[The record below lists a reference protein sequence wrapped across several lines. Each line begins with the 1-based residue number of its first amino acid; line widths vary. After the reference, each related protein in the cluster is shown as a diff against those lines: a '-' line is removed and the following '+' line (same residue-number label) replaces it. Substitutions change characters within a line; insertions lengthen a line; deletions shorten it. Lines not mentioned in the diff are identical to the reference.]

1 MRVIAIEIQNLAGIG
16 MLSGS
21 VIPKGSLGITV
32 DDYKFDTYKWVTAKD
47 IDFSS
52 PLFNGIDKYELQRL
66 KNGSQKALFAMAGN
80 ELLHVFGFIEGSSNG
95 FANREIVLRI
105 EEPSVMF
112 PKIKAI
118 RQCTFR
124 GCLWDSYVA
133 DKMVAAYLGT
143 QIFNLGIK
151 RGRDRGNT
159 YTSIKATY
167 AMAERLSKAIV
178 FGAPIQADF
187 NEGLE

>member
-1 MRVIAIEIQNLAGIG
+1 MRIIAIEIQNLAATG
-16 MLSGS
+16 MMLGS

-32 DDYKFDTYKWVTAKD
+32 DDYKFDVYKWVTAKD
-47 IDFSS
+47 IDFNSEVFAKMDEFDLKILKSS
-52 PLFNGIDKYELQRL
+52 G
-66 KNGSQKALFAMAGN
+66 QKALFAMAGN
-80 ELLHVFGFIEGSSNG
+80 ELLHVFGYTEGSSNG

-112 PKIKAI
+112 PKIKAV
-118 RQCTFR
+118 RQRTFR
-124 GCLWDSYVA
+124 GCLWDSHYA

-167 AMAERLSKAIV
+167 AMAERLSKAVV
-178 FGAPIQADF
+178 FGTPIQADF

>member
-1 MRVIAIEIQNLAGIG
+1 MRIIAIEIQNLAGIG
-16 MLSGS
+16 TMSGS
-21 VIPKGSLGITV
+21 FIPKGSLGITV
-32 DDYKFDTYKWVTAKD
+32 DDYKFGSYKWVTAKD
-47 IDFSS
+47 IDFDN

-80 ELLHVFGFIEGSSNG
+80 ELLHVFGYVEGSSKG

-112 PKIKAI
+112 PKIKAV
-118 RQCTFR
+118 RQRTFR
-124 GCLWDSYVA
+124 GCLWDSYLA

-151 RGRDRGNT
+151 RARDRGNT
-159 YTSIKATY
+159 YTSITATY

-178 FGAPIQADF
+178 FGKPIQADF